1 MSMVQTYRG
10 NRAPHA
16 HRLALAFVVLAAIG
30 VWFAAFVIVLAGPAR
45 AASPQYC
52 AFYAREYV
60 RQFDLGKTQAAA
72 VIEIGDKAYYRC
84 LNLDTAPTLPELSA
98 YAGSALDGIDLAEP
112 LLAQGDGAF
121 EEDVGE
127 PSDGGPVIDVVAPAT
142 IRSDVETA
150 SADVRA
156 PIEEPAAPSPA
167 PNAAA
172 AASPPLESRSGL
184 TPWSPEW
191 RSWCEKHFPNSFDPE
206 TGSVIAFE
214 GGRGFC

>member
-1 MSMVQTYRG
+1 MTMVQTYRG
-10 NRAPHA
+10 HRAPRA
-16 HRLALAFVVLAAIG
+16 HGPRLALAFIVLAAIG
-30 VWFAAFVIVLAGPAR
+30 VGFAAFVIVLAGPAR

-52 AFYAREYV
+52 AFYAREFV

-72 VIEIGDKAYYRC
+72 VIEISDKAYYRC

-98 YAGSALDGIDLAEP
+98 YAGSALDGTDLADP
-112 LLAQGDGAF
+112 LLAQGDGDY

-127 PSDGGPVIDVVAPAT
+127 TSEGAPTIDIVTPEGSGVQPP
-142 IRSDVETA
+142 VETA
-150 SADVRA
+150 IDEPSSPSTPRTASATGT
-156 PIEEPAAPSPA
+156 
-167 PNAAA
+167 
-172 AASPPLESRSGL
+172 LKSRSGL

-191 RSWCEKHFPNSFDPE
+191 RRWCEEHFPNSFDPE